1 MPCTRCEVA
10 ERGPTGPL
18 TLRLWS
24 PLGHSEA
31 KLARIASAAGAA
43 ARREDESGA
52 LAIETCDARWPR
64 LREGFECELSS
75 VEREAVRLIATRTG
89 DPAPTLRDLAKV
101 VTLEQHIIRL
111 RSDWLIRRLDSDALS
126 VGFEPVAYADA
137 PEEIFANAA
146 VVRAEDDAGRAVA
159 AADLFDLARG
169 ADFLAALDRAARLS
183 AIRAI
188 AEARIEGPVFV
199 DFAPSAIYDPRFC
212 LRTTLSE
219 AERCGVTREAVV
231 FSILSADG
239 GANVDHLQD
248 VLGYYVDQGFRTAM
262 TLSTR
267 REASFEM
274 LQRLRPNVLVI
285 EAGLVEGVRQD
296 PSREVVAR
304 KLIEIAHRLQL
315 DTVVKGVDTEEDC
328 EWAYSHGAS
337 YVQGAFVAGA
347 AMRRAS

>member
-10 ERGPTGPL
+10 EKGLSGPL

-31 KLARIASAAGAA
+31 KIAQIAAAAGATA
-43 ARREDESGA
+43 TREEESGA
-52 LAIETCDARWPR
+52 LVLETCDARWPR
-64 LREGFECELSS
+64 LRDGFESELSLI
-75 VEREAVRLIATRTG
+75 EREAVRLIAMKRG
-89 DPAPTLRDLAKV
+89 DPRPTLRDIAKV
-101 VTLEQHIIRL
+101 MTLEQHIGRL
-111 RSDWLIRRLDSDALS
+111 RSDWLIRRIEADALS
-126 VGFEPVAYADA
+126 VSFEPVAYADA

-146 VVRAEDDAGRAVA
+146 VVSAENDAGRPVS

-169 ADFLAALDRAARLS
+169 ADFLAALDRSSRLR
-183 AIRAI
+183 AIRSI
-188 AEARIEGPVFV
+188 AEAGVDGPVFI

-219 AERCGVTREAVV
+219 AERCGVTQEAIV

-248 VLGYYVDQGFRTAM
+248 VLGYYVEQGFRTAM

-285 EAGLVEGVRQD
+285 EAGLVEGVRRD
-296 PSREVVAR
+296 PSREIVAR

-315 DTVVKGVDTEEDC
+315 DTVVKGVDTAEDC
-328 EWAYSHGAS
+328 DWAYSHGAS
-337 YVQGAFVAGA
+337 YIQGAYVSATA
-347 AMRRAS
+347 LRRAS